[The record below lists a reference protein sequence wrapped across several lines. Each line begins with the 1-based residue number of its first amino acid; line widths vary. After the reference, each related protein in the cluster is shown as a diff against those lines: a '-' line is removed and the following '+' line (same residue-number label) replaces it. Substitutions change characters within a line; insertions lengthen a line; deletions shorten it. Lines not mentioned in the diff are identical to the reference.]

1 MPICHILLNNEELG
15 KISKE
20 QRADRLPV
28 WQTSL
33 HNPNF
38 AEYAQLCGGHGFRVS
53 TPDQVIPA
61 IEAGL
66 RADGPAIVEIMTD
79 PTQT

>member
-1 MPICHILLNNEELG
+1 LG

-20 QRADRLPV
+20 QRDGEWEI

-38 AEYAQLCGGHGFRVS
+38 AEYARICGGHGVRVTREEELS
-53 TPDQVIPA
+53 
-61 IEAGL
+61 EAL
-66 RADGPAIVEIMTD
+66 RKAFAAEGPSLVEIMTD
-79 PTQT
+79 PLLT